1 MATLQAGSVQKRY
14 VPERLHNALV
24 VRTCPDAS
32 KFLLH
37 TRESLAECVNH
48 LATQAAR
55 LNKGE
60 MNDLQLRLGYH
71 HAPEGLLSSRE
82 LVEKLGVPKAVMYD
96 YMHVYC
102 VTGFFHLEVNLLL
115 GMLAKRKIKAKDFHA
130 FFEWPQFI
138 GSKAAG
144 ARDVFQRMKKAEDDV
159 NLASLGVLSRDAAEL
174 LQTRTD
180 LGEAKGGLQCLLLL
194 CDVLDLL
201 ALAARDNGAC
211 VAGRLKKAHARR
223 RESAAQSAL
232 CSSLAAAAGA
242 SPAAF

>member
-1 MATLQAGSVQKRY
+1 
-14 VPERLHNALV
+14 
-24 VRTCPDAS
+24 
-32 KFLLH
+32 
-37 TRESLAECVNH
+37 
-48 LATQAAR
+48 
-55 LNKGE
+55 
-60 MNDLQLRLGYH
+60 MNDLQLRLGYR

-82 LVEKLGVPKAVMYD
+82 LMEKLGVPKAVMYD
-96 YMHVYC
+96 YMHMYC

-144 ARDVFQRMKKAEDDV
+144 ARDVFQRRKKVEDDFKCS
-159 NLASLGVLSRDAAEL
+159 ASQVLDSYPVVRLFAAEL

-180 LGEAKGGLQCLLLL
+180 LQEAKGGLQCLLLL

-201 ALAARDNGAC
+201 APGCQRERGVRSWQ
-211 VAGRLKKAHARR
+211 VAVEDHARP
-223 RESAAQSAL
+223 AAQSAL
-232 CSSLAAAAGA
+232 RSSLAAAAGA